1 MQAPIV
7 FGLHSVHA
15 GRYSGSNTSR
25 PRPRNHVST
34 VALVGRILHLVPY
47 RSILLAKLL
56 SGFVPTLNLSGRD
69 LSAIS
74 KGH

>member
-1 MQAPIV
+1 MKI
-7 FGLHSVHA
+7 
-15 GRYSGSNTSR
+15 
-25 PRPRNHVST
+25 ST
-34 VALVGRILHLVPY
+34 VALVGRTLRLIPY
-47 RSILLAKLL
+47 RSILLAQLL